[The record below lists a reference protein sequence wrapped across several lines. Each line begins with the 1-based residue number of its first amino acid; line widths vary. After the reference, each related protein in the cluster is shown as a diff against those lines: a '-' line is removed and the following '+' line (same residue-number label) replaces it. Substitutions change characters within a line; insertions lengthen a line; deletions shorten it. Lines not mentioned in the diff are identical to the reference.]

1 MSTVKTVCPY
11 CGTGC
16 SMMVHTRDGR
26 ISEVTPDKSHPVS
39 QGELCLKGYYGFNH
53 VADRRRLTTPLRRE
67 GGAFV
72 PVTWDEALDAIAAK
86 FAAIRRDHG
95 PDAFAMFASARC
107 TNEDNYV
114 AQKFARAVMGTNN
127 VDHCAR
133 LCHSSTVAGLAQTL
147 GSGAMTNS
155 IPEIGEVSDLVFII
169 GSNTAEQ
176 HPLIARHVI
185 RAQQRGAKLI
195 VADPRR
201 TEMAE
206 KADLWVRVPPG
217 HNIPLVN
224 GMLHVL
230 VQEGLYDKEFVAQHS
245 VGFDDVARAIEPFSP
260 EAVERMSGIPASQ
273 VVQAAHMY
281 GRARAAA
288 ILYAMGIT
296 QFSHGVG
303 NVVSL
308 SNLAVISGQIGRP
321 GAGVCPLRGQGNVQG
336 ACDLGALPNVYPAY
350 LPVTDAAVRARFEQ
364 AWGVTLPAKVG
375 LKVTDVPEAIERG
388 DVRALLVFGENPVMT
403 DPDSGALRQQIQK
416 LELLVV
422 MDLFMTETARFA
434 DIVLPAA
441 CWAEKDGTYTNTERR
456 VQRGRAVV
464 APPGEARVDW
474 TVFGALASRLGYAGL
489 NYASAQDIWDEVRR
503 VVPAPFGG
511 ISYARL
517 DQEPGLSW
525 PCPSEDHPGTPI
537 LHKDG
542 HFALPS
548 GKAQLVPVLFD
559 PDTLPD
565 AKAQGFS
572 RAITGHVV
580 EHADAAY
587 PFILNT
593 GRRVYNY
600 HTGTMTRKSPLLEQ
614 LAPEERIELNPQ
626 DARELGVADGDFVKL
641 TTRRGH
647 TIARAWLTERVAP
660 KNVFSTFHYWE
671 ANSNELTN
679 AHALDPI
686 SGIPEYK
693 VSAAKVEKSTAADAK
708 AWRERAAS
716 EYRLGV
722 ERATNVLLAGR
733 LQR

>member
-1 MSTVKTVCPY
+1 MTTVKTVCPY

-16 SMMVHTRDGR
+16 NMYVHTGSAH
-26 ISEVTPDKSHPVS
+26 IAKVMPDLEHPVS

-53 VADRRRLTTPLRRE
+53 VADRRRLTTPLRRQ
-67 GGAFV
+67 GNDFI
-72 PVTWDEALDAIAAK
+72 PISWDSALDEVAGK
-86 FAAIRRDHG
+86 FSAVRRDHG
-95 PDAFAMFASARC
+95 PDAFALFASARC

-133 LCHSSTVAGLAQTL
+133 LCHSSTVSGLAQAF

-155 IPEIGEVSDLVFII
+155 IPEIGEVSDLIFII

-185 RAQQRGAKLI
+185 RAQQRGAKLV
-195 VADPRR
+195 VADPRQ

-206 KADLWVRVPPG
+206 KADLWIRVPPG

-224 GMLHVL
+224 GMLHV
-230 VQEGLYDKEFVAQHS
+230 VIKEGLHDKEFIDAHS
-245 VGFDDVARAIEPFSP
+245 VGFDDVVHAVESFSP
-260 EAVERMSGIPASQ
+260 EAVERMSGIPAGQ
-273 VVQAAHMY
+273 IVHAARMY
-281 GRARAAA
+281 AGARASV
-288 ILYAMGIT
+288 ILFAMGIT

-303 NVVSL
+303 NVASL
-308 SNLAVISGQIGRP
+308 ANLAVVTGQIGRP

-350 LPVTDAAVRARFEQ
+350 QSVTDPALRAHYES

-375 LKVTDVPEAIERG
+375 LKITEVPAAIDRG
-388 DVRALLVFGENPVMT
+388 EVRTLMIFGENPLMS
-403 DPDSGALRQQIQK
+403 DPDLGALRKEIQK
-416 LELLVV
+416 LDFLVV

-434 DIVLPAA
+434 NIVLPAA

-464 APPGEARVDW
+464 PAPGEARLDW
-474 TVFGALASRLGYAGL
+474 AVFSALAARMGYAGM
-489 NYASAQDIWDEVRR
+489 NYGGAQEIWDEVRR
-503 VVPAPFGG
+503 VVPKTFGG

-517 DQEPGLSW
+517 DKLPGLSW

-542 HFALPS
+542 HFTMAS
-548 GKAQLVPVLFD
+548 GKAQLTPVLFD
-559 PDTLPD
+559 PNVLPD
-565 AKAQGFS
+565 AKTKGFTH
-572 RAITGHVV
+572 AITAHVV
-580 EHADAAY
+580 EHADTAY
-587 PFILNT
+587 PFILTT

-614 LAPEERIELNPQ
+614 LAPEERIELNPA
-626 DARELGVADGDFVKL
+626 DAKELGVADGDFIKL
-641 TTRRGH
+641 STRRGKS
-647 TIARAWLTERVAP
+647 IARAWVTERVAP

-671 ANSNELTN
+671 ANCNELTN
-679 AHALDPI
+679 AQSLDPI
-686 SGIPEYK
+686 CGIPEYK
-693 VSAAKVEKSTAADAK
+693 VSAAKVEKSSAAEAK
-708 AWRERAAS
+708 SWRDWIQG
-716 EYRLGV
+716 EYRVAV
-722 ERATNVLLAGR
+722 ERATNAVLAGR
-733 LQR
+733 VQK